1 MSDCIFCKIVSGE
14 IPAERIIEDPGFIA
28 IRDIQPKAPQHV
40 LVIPREHVA
49 SLNDVTAWD
58 QDRGRD
64 LLSLVVEAADAVGIR
79 DTGYRVVVNT
89 GRDARQVV
97 QHLHVHVMGGT
108 DLGD

>member
-1 MSDCIFCKIVSGE
+1 MSDCIFCKIASGE
-14 IPAERIIEDPGFIA
+14 IPAERVIEDPGFIA

-49 SLNDVTAWD
+49 SLNDVDVWN
-58 QDRGRD
+58 RGHGQD
-64 LLSLVVEAADAVGIR
+64 LLSFVVKAAEAVGIR
-79 DTGYRVVVNT
+79 ETGYRVVVNT

-97 QHLHVHVMGGT
+97 QHLHVHVMGGA

>member
-1 MSDCIFCKIVSGE
+1 MSDCIFCKIASGE

-40 LVIPREHVA
+40 LVIPREHVV
-49 SLNDVTAWD
+49 SLNDIDAWD
-58 QDRGRD
+58 QGHGQDI
-64 LLSLVVEAADAVGIR
+64 LSFVVKAAEAVGIR

-89 GRDARQVV
+89 GRDAHQVV